1 MSNPKTNESKENA
14 NKSGSGF
21 FASAAIL
28 LCLAAGWA
36 VFLFVFGNP
45 SNFEGGDNSNQPI
58 PGNYLGLIYKGG
70 YVVPFLLTLFLV
82 TMTFTIE
89 RYFTINKAKGK
100 GNVQQF
106 VRKVQYHLETEN
118 VDAAMAECDK
128 QRGSVANVIQATL
141 KKYKKMQTESTMD
154 KDQKVLAIRQE
165 VEEATALELP
175 MLEKNLVILATMGSV
190 ATLIALFGTVLGM
203 IKAFAALATA
213 GAPDPV
219 ALANGI
225 SEALINTA
233 LGIGTAAIAIIFYNY
248 FTTKIDTM
256 TYAIDECSFSIANT
270 FAAKHK

>member
-1 MSNPKTNESKENA
+1 MSNPKKNEKQDKA
-14 NKSGSGF
+14 KKSGGF
-21 FASAAIL
+21 FATAAIL
-28 LCLAAGWA
+28 LCLVTGWI
-36 VFLFVFGNP
+36 VFLFVFGDP
-45 SNFEGGDNSNQPI
+45 SNFEGGDNSNQPL

-70 YVVPFLLTLFLV
+70 YVVPFLLTLFLI
-82 TMTFTIE
+82 TLTFAIE

-100 GNVQQF
+100 GNIQSF

-118 VDAAMAECDK
+118 LDEALKECDK
-128 QRGSVANVIQATL
+128 QKGSVANVIRATL
-141 KKYKKMQTESTMD
+141 VKYKKMLSESEMD

-190 ATLIALFGTVLGM
+190 ATLVALFGTVLGM

-248 FTTKIDTM
+248 FTTKIDNM

>member
-1 MSNPKTNESKENA
+1 MSNPKKKEKQEKPKN
-14 NKSGSGF
+14 SGGF
-21 FASAAIL
+21 FATAAIL
-28 LCLAAGWA
+28 ICLAVGWS
-36 VFLFVFGNP
+36 VFLFIFGDP
-45 SNFEGGDNSNQPI
+45 SNFEGGDNSNQPL

-70 YVVPFLLTLFLV
+70 YVVPFLLTLFLI
-82 TMTFTIE
+82 TMTFAIE

-100 GNVQQF
+100 GNIQSF

-118 VDAAMAECDK
+118 VDEALKECDK
-128 QRGSVANVIQATL
+128 QRGSVANVIRATL
-141 KKYKKMQTESTMD
+141 VKYKKMQTESEMD

-190 ATLIALFGTVLGM
+190 ATLVALFGTVLGM

-248 FTTKIDTM
+248 FTTKIDNM

>member
-1 MSNPKTNESKENA
+1 MSNSKTKEKDEGQK
-14 NKSGSGF
+14 KSSGGF
-21 FASAAIL
+21 FASAAII
-28 LCLAAGWA
+28 LCLVTGWC

-45 SNFEGGDNSNQPI
+45 NNFEGGDNHNQPL

-89 RYFTINKAKGK
+89 RFFTINKAKGK
-100 GNVQQF
+100 GNIQSF
-106 VRKVQYHLETEN
+106 VRKVQYHLETES
-118 VDAAMAECDK
+118 VDSAISECDK
-128 QRGSVANVIQATL
+128 QRGSVANVTRATL
-141 KKYKKMQTESTMD
+141 ETYKKMLGESDMD
-154 KDQKVLAIRQE
+154 KEQKVIAIRQE

-175 MLEKNLVILATMGSV
+175 ILEKNLVILATMGSV
-190 ATLIALFGTVLGM
+190 ATLVALFGTVLGM

-248 FTTKIDTM
+248 FTTKIDNM
-256 TYAIDECSFSIANT
+256 TYAIDELSFSIANT

>member
-1 MSNPKTNESKENA
+1 MSNPKTKEKKEGQK
-14 NKSGSGF
+14 KSGGF
-21 FASAAIL
+21 FASAAII
-28 LCLAAGWA
+28 LCLITGW
-36 VFLFVFGNP
+36 VVYLFVFGDG

-70 YVVPFLLTLFLV
+70 YVVPFLLTLFLI
-82 TMTFTIE
+82 TMTFAIE

-100 GNVQQF
+100 GDIQGF
-106 VRKVQYHLETEN
+106 VRKVQYHLETEA
-118 VDAAMAECDK
+118 VDSAITECDTQK
-128 QRGSVANVIQATL
+128 GSVANVIRATL
-141 KKYKKMQTESTMD
+141 EKYKKMQTESTMD
-154 KDQKVLAIRQE
+154 TDQKVLAIRQE

-190 ATLIALFGTVLGM
+190 ATLVALFGTVLGM

-248 FTTKIDTM
+248 FTTKIDNM
-256 TYAIDECSFSIANT
+256 TYAIDELSFSIANT